1 VGQLGKLR
9 ADGIGALPLP
19 RVSDFGMRLFDTTFQ
34 ATMGLQDR
42 GTMKPTPC
50 SGPVYTASFERRSFI
65 QVGVLGG
72 LGLTLADLFSST
84 ARASVVRSEA
94 DANKRRQGRGES

>member
-1 VGQLGKLR
+1 M
-9 ADGIGALPLP
+9 
-19 RVSDFGMRLFDTTFQ
+19 DFSTCWHWEWNTYFDTTFH

-42 GTMKPTPC
+42 GAMKPTPC
-50 SGPVYTASFERRSFI
+50 SGPVYTGAFERRSFI

-72 LGLTLADLFSST
+72 LGLSLADLFCST

-94 DANKRRQGRGES
+94 DAVKRTEGRAKSVIQIVFPGGVAH